1 MIEVENV
8 TKTFAVRE
16 RGHPLRR
23 ARRVVRAVDGI
34 SFTVRPGELVGYLG
48 PNGAGKSTTI
58 KMLTG
63 ILTPTAGTVSVAGR
77 DPSRERR
84 ENALNIGLVF
94 GQRSQLWWDLPLR
107 ESFRAVRDLYAVSQR
122 EGDQ

>member
-34 SFTVRPGELVGYLG
+34 SFTVRPGEFVGYLG

-63 ILTPTAGTVSVAGR
+63 ILTPSSGTARVAGL
-77 DPSRERR
+77 DPSRRR
-84 ENALNIGLVF
+84 TALARRLGVVF
-94 GQRSQLWWDLPLR
+94 GQRTTLWWDLPLR
-107 ESFRAVRDLYAVSQR
+107 DSLALIRHLYRVDR
-122 EGDQ
+122 EA